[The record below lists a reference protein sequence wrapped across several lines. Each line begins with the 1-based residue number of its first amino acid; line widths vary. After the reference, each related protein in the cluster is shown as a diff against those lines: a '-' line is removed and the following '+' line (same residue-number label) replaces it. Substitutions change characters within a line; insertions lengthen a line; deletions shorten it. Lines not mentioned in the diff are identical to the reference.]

1 MARIIMTTDG
11 MIVPGIFKKMGEEVS
26 VSDELAI
33 VLENKGMAKA
43 VEEAKAVEVEVK
55 VEAISTAD
63 TKKTA
68 TKK

>member
-1 MARIIMTTDG
+1 MAVKVIMTTDG

-33 VLENKGMAKA
+33 VLENKGMAK
-43 VEEAKAVEVEVK
+43 EAKAVKVEVK
-55 VEAISTAD
+55 VEAIPTAD
-63 TKKTA
+63 TQKTA